1 MQHFLFPPSSS
12 YYSDFT
18 KIPYSL
24 TTGVK
29 SRSANE
35 SQVTF
40 RVTHFS
46 EGSFSFLNQLE
57 VPRQRSPNS
66 LQPQPTPWFK
76 LPDKPARRRA
86 DSGE

>member
-1 MQHFLFPPSSS
+1 MQHLLFQPSSS

-46 EGSFSFLNQLE
+46 EWIFLFS
-57 VPRQRSPNS
+57 
-66 LQPQPTPWFK
+66 
-76 LPDKPARRRA
+76 
-86 DSGE
+86 